1 MIIDKKRFLKIAS
14 EQIRLSAT
22 WRDSKVG
29 RYSFDGR
36 NEEASRLLFAL
47 ESQVE
52 LSDSAWEEIA
62 PLVSDRVAC
71 LAAMSATNR
80 EVGFKKHPRDF
91 AAWLYNFLS
100 MLEDHQPVTA

>member
-1 MIIDKKRFLKIAS
+1 MIIDKKRFLKTAS
-14 EQIRLSAT
+14 EQIRLSA
-22 WRDSKVG
+22 
-29 RYSFDGR
+29 
-36 NEEASRLLFAL
+36 
-47 ESQVE
+47 E